1 MHLSEKIQLLRKQR
15 GLSQEALADQLGVSR
30 QAISRW
36 ETGSALPDAG
46 NLLQLSR
53 LFGVTADSLLSDDC
67 DPMPP
72 VSVHSRGWSGEK
84 KRRLAGVC
92 LAGAGLLGNF
102 VIYLFSRAIAVMV
115 PRVSYDAAGQ
125 KWYHWSSEQTGH
137 SLQYFIAEY
146 DLELLVS
153 LLCLLM
159 AAGLVLFFWTPLKK
173 WAGQLRR
180 AIRFRKNASPPSA
193 AS

>member
-1 MHLSEKIQLLRKQR
+1 MHLSEKILLLRKQR
-15 GLSQEALADQLGVSR
+15 GLSQEALAEQLGVSR
-30 QAISRW
+30 QAVSRW

-67 DPMPP
+67 DPAPP
-72 VSVHSRGWSGEK
+72 ASAYPGSSPRKG
-84 KRRLAGVC
+84 KRRLAGIC
-92 LAGAGLLGNF
+92 LAVIGLLGNF
-102 VIYLFSRAIAVMV
+102 ILYLFSRAIAVMV
-115 PRVSYDAAGQ
+115 PRISYDAAGE

-137 SLQYFIAEY
+137 SFKYFIAEY

-153 LLCLLM
+153 LLCLLI
-159 AAGLVLFFWTPLKK
+159 AAGLVLLFWQPLKK
-173 WAGQLRR
+173 WTDQLRR
-180 AIRFRKNASPPSA
+180 AIRSRKNAPPSA

>member
-1 MHLSEKIQLLRKQR
+1 MHLSEKILLLRKQQ
-15 GLSQEALADQLGVSR
+15 GLSQEALAEQLGVSR
-30 QAISRW
+30 QAVSRW

-53 LFGVTADSLLSDDC
+53 LFGVTTDSLLC
-67 DPMPP
+67 DESAPTSP
-72 VSVHSRGWSGEK
+72 VSAHPCGWSGEK

-92 LAGAGLLGNF
+92 LAAAGLLGNF
-102 VIYLFSRAIAVMV
+102 IIYLLSRAIAVMV
-115 PRVSYDAAGQ
+115 PRISYDAAGQ

-153 LLCLLM
+153 LLCLLI
-159 AAGLVLFFWTPLKK
+159 AAGLALSFWQPLKT

-180 AIRFRKNASPPSA
+180 AIRARKAPPPA
-193 AS
+193 AP

>member
-1 MHLSEKIQLLRKQR
+1 MHLSEKIQLLRKQQ
-15 GLSQEALADQLGVSR
+15 GLSQEALAEQLGVSR
-30 QAISRW
+30 QAVSRW

-67 DPMPP
+67 DPTPP
-72 VSVHSRGWSGEK
+72 VSAQPGGWSGEK

-102 VIYLFSRAIAVMV
+102 VIYLLSRAIAVMV
-115 PRVSYDAAGQ
+115 PRISYDAAGQ

-137 SLQYFIAEY
+137 SLQFFIAEY

-159 AAGLVLFFWTPLKK
+159 AAGLILLFWQPLKAG
-173 WAGQLRR
+173 AGQLRR
-180 AIRFRKNASPPSA
+180 AIRARKKASPPSA
-193 AS
+193 S

>member
-1 MHLSEKIQLLRKQR
+1 MHLSEKIQLLRKQQ

-30 QAISRW
+30 QAVSRW

-67 DPMPP
+67 DPTPP
-72 VSVHSRGWSGEK
+72 ASAHPGVWSGEK

-102 VIYLFSRAIAVMV
+102 VIYLLSRAIAVMV

-137 SLQYFIAEY
+137 SLKYFIAEY

-159 AAGLVLFFWTPLKK
+159 AAGLILFFWQPLK
-173 WAGQLRR
+173 AGGGQLHRTIR
-180 AIRFRKNASPPSA
+180 ARKKSPPSA
-193 AS
+193 S

>member
-1 MHLSEKIQLLRKQR
+1 MHLSEKILLLRKQQ
-15 GLSQEALADQLGVSR
+15 GLSQEALAEQLGVSR
-30 QAISRW
+30 QAVSRW

-53 LFGVTADSLLSDDC
+53 LFGVTADSLLC
-67 DPMPP
+67 DESAPTSP
-72 VSVHSRGWSGEK
+72 VSAHPCGWSGEK

-92 LAGAGLLGNF
+92 LAAAGLLGNF
-102 VIYLFSRAIAVMV
+102 IIYLLSRAIAVMV
-115 PRVSYDAAGQ
+115 PRISYDAAGQ

-153 LLCLLM
+153 LLCLLI
-159 AAGLVLFFWTPLKK
+159 AAGLVLSFWQPLKT

-180 AIRFRKNASPPSA
+180 AIRARKVPPPA
-193 AS
+193 AP

>member
-1 MHLSEKIQLLRKQR
+1 MHLSEKILLLRKQQ
-15 GLSQEALADQLGVSR
+15 GLSQEALAERLGVSR
-30 QAISRW
+30 QAVSRL

-53 LFGVTADSLLSDDC
+53 LFGVTADSLLC
-67 DPMPP
+67 DESAPTPP
-72 VSVHSRGWSGEK
+72 VSAHPRGWSGEK

-92 LAGAGLLGNF
+92 LAAAGLLGNF
-102 VIYLFSRAIAVMV
+102 IIYLLSRAIAVMV
-115 PRVSYDAAGQ
+115 PRISYDAAGQ

-153 LLCLLM
+153 LLCLLI
-159 AAGLVLFFWTPLKK
+159 AAGLVLFFWQPLKT

-180 AIRFRKNASPPSA
+180 AIRARKAPPPA
-193 AS
+193 AP

>member
-1 MHLSEKIQLLRKQR
+1 MHLSEKIQLLRKQQ
-15 GLSQEALADQLGVSR
+15 GLSQEALAEQLGVSR
-30 QAISRW
+30 QAVSRW

-67 DPMPP
+67 DPTPP
-72 VSVHSRGWSGEK
+72 VSAQPGGWSGEK

-102 VIYLFSRAIAVMV
+102 VIYLLSRAIAVMV
-115 PRVSYDAAGQ
+115 PRISYDAAGQ

-137 SLQYFIAEY
+137 SLQFFIAEY

-159 AAGLVLFFWTPLKK
+159 AAGLILFFWQPLKAG
-173 WAGQLRR
+173 AGQLRR
-180 AIRFRKNASPPSA
+180 AIRTRKKASPPSA
-193 AS
+193 S

>member
-1 MHLSEKIQLLRKQR
+1 MHLSEKILLLRKQR

-30 QAISRW
+30 QAVSRW

-53 LFGVTADSLLSDDC
+53 LFGVTADSLLNDSC
-67 DPMPP
+67 DPAAPAP
-72 VSVHSRGWSGEK
+72 AHPGSSPRKGN
-84 KRRLAGVC
+84 RRLAGIC
-92 LAGAGLLGNF
+92 LAAIGVLGNF
-102 VIYLFSRAIAVMV
+102 ILYLFSRAIAVMV
-115 PRVSYDAAGQ
+115 PRISYDAAGE

-137 SLQYFIAEY
+137 SLKYFIAEY

-153 LLCLLM
+153 LLCLLLV
-159 AAGLVLFFWTPLKK
+159 AGLALLFWEPLKK
-173 WAGQLRR
+173 RAWQLRQAVR
-180 AIRFRKNASPPSA
+180 SRKNASPPT

>member
-1 MHLSEKIQLLRKQR
+1 MHLSEKIQLLRKQQ

-30 QAISRW
+30 QAVSRW

-67 DPMPP
+67 DPTPP
-72 VSVHSRGWSGEK
+72 VSAQPGGWSGEK

-102 VIYLFSRAIAVMV
+102 VIYLLSRAIAVMV
-115 PRVSYDAAGQ
+115 PRISYDAAGQ

-153 LLCLLM
+153 LLCLLII
-159 AAGLVLFFWTPLKK
+159 AGFLLIFWKPLKK
-173 WAGQLRR
+173 WGGQLHR
-180 AIRFRKNASPPSA
+180 AIRARKKASPPSA